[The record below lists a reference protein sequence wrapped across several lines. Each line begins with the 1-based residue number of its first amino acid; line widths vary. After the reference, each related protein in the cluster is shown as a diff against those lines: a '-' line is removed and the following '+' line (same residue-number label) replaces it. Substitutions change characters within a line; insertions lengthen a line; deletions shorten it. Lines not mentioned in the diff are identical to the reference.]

1 MVELPTNVSIIHER
15 VLLANRNTNMAVF
28 SLRIAEPKDAQTL
41 INALSASS
49 KSDFSFEAMDR
60 LRHKVLNEI
69 NGLIPNSKT
78 YVIECLG
85 ECVGRLRLVEEENEW
100 FLGGIQLLP
109 EYQGRGLGSLVLR
122 HLINHSK
129 NENKCLRLE
138 VERNNPRAKKLYLS
152 LGFVVEQSF
161 EDKEF
166 MVRAI

>member
-1 MVELPTNVSIIHER
+1 MKE
-15 VLLANRNTNMAVF
+15 F
-28 SLRIAEPKDAQTL
+28 SLRIAERKDVQAL
-41 INALSASS
+41 VNALSASS
-49 KSDFSFEAMDR
+49 KGDDSLEAMNR
-60 LRHKVLNEI
+60 LRNRVLNEI

-78 YVIECLG
+78 YIIEYLG
-85 ECVGRLRLVEEENEW
+85 ESVGRLRLVEEENEL

-109 EYQGRGLGSLVLR
+109 EYQGIGLGSLILR

-129 NENKCLRLE
+129 SENKCLRLE

-166 MVRAI
+166 MVRAMSTPV